1 SQGSSR
7 RLPVLLPLALILA
20 ITVFHTTARAD
31 TITLTGGQ
39 VVLNS
44 NLSSIG
50 VDLMGPNFSLH
61 SFNDFLSPL
70 TPNRYVTCGIDC
82 SADAAFGLVTFNGI
96 TLSGFIGS
104 GTFTESTITGSVT
117 LFGNGPPFGEPPFP
131 ITVNYVGTGIL

>member
-1 SQGSSR
+1 MFLEPMEADDYCNYLRLNVAGIFVFWPRCVTGSTTQALAWIFSRKVETMFGCKRCQGSSR
-7 RLPVLLPLALILA
+7 RLVPVLLPLPLILV

-61 SFNDFLSPL
+61 S
-70 TPNRYVTCGIDC
+70 
-82 SADAAFGLVTFNGI
+82 
-96 TLSGFIGS
+96 
-104 GTFTESTITGSVT
+104 
-117 LFGNGPPFGEPPFP
+117 
-131 ITVNYVGTGIL
+131 